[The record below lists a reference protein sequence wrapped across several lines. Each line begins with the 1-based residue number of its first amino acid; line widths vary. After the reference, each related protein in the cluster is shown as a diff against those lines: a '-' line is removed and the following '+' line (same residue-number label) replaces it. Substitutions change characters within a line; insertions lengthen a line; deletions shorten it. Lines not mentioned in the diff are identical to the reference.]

1 METTLHMFAFVS
13 LSLGGTILDYVSA
26 ADDYKLG
33 RDSMVQEASW
43 KNDTS
48 SVMNSAAV

>member
-1 METTLHMFAFVS
+1 METTLHMYAFVR
-13 LSLGGTILDYVSA
+13 LSLNGTISDYASA

-33 RDSMVQEASW
+33 RDSMLQEASW